1 METKIE
7 QAKPSMNEL
16 SQFVRNQT
24 NSLLKEVV
32 NYFPSKYFDVGD
44 LREQHVE
51 IPVGL

>member
-32 NYFPSKYFDVGD
+32 NYLPSKYFDDGD